1 MIKIS
6 LISHIIIAKYNLSNI
21 THKLYIPEH
30 IIERSFTIYD
40 LKFIII
46 LLISKRYK
54 IKFNAKYSF
63 LKCDKNIDSWGSSV
77 WLELWSYEPRV
88 EGSSP
93 SSSKFFYLFNKSN
106 KIVLKIPL
114 DKSSLCLFLVRIF
127 ETRNL
132 L

>member
-6 LISHIIIAKYNLSNI
+6 LISYIIIAKYNLSNI
-21 THKLYIPEH
+21 NNKLYIPEH

-54 IKFNAKYSF
+54 IKFNAKYLF

-93 SSSKFFYLFNKSN
+93 SSSKFFLFIK
-106 KIVLKIPL
+106 
-114 DKSSLCLFLVRIF
+114 
-127 ETRNL
+127 
-132 L
+132 

>member
-1 MIKIS
+1 MNPRPFAHKNKTIKNKKMIKIS

-93 SSSKFFYLFNKSN
+93 SSSKFFLFIK
-106 KIVLKIPL
+106 
-114 DKSSLCLFLVRIF
+114 
-127 ETRNL
+127 
-132 L
+132 